1 MRVCLLLGEPA
12 GQYFRAAIRGGSAI
26 NIITV
31 GWKMS
36 SVHAALYAGKE
47 SERESEDGKKYSKK
61 EKQMQGGAVQMV
73 VNLSRL
79 ANKQCFSVII
89 HKTAL
94 NSALSPHRLSL
105 PLRHWLFRAVSQ
117 PASSSLASVWADLVQ
132 KAGGKIYRPLH

>member
-47 SERESEDGKKYSKK
+47 REKRRTGKNIARKK
-61 EKQMQGGAVQMV
+61 
-73 VNLSRL
+73 
-79 ANKQCFSVII
+79 NKCREGQC
-89 HKTAL
+89 K
-94 NSALSPHRLSL
+94 
-105 PLRHWLFRAVSQ
+105 WL
-117 PASSSLASVWADLVQ
+117 
-132 KAGGKIYRPLH
+132 

>member
-47 SERESEDGKKYSKK
+47 REK
-61 EKQMQGGAVQMV
+61 V
-73 VNLSRL
+73 R
-79 ANKQCFSVII
+79 
-89 HKTAL
+89 T
-94 NSALSPHRLSL
+94 
-105 PLRHWLFRAVSQ
+105 
-117 PASSSLASVWADLVQ
+117 
-132 KAGGKIYRPLH
+132 GKIQQERKTNAGRGSANGCKSQQACKQTVLFSHHTQNGSE